1 MAVTDFKAESFLFM
15 VLEVLSPDGNYFEMI
30 VISANF
36 GGKGIS
42 IDPGKI
48 SSMHLRPRETLSN
61 DIRSELRWT
70 EYSG

>member
-15 VLEVLSPDGNYFEMI
+15 VLEVLSPDGNYFEMR

-42 IDPGKI
+42 FDPGKI
-48 SSMHLRPRETLSN
+48 
-61 DIRSELRWT
+61 
-70 EYSG
+70 

>member
-1 MAVTDFKAESFLFM
+1 MSVTDFKAESFLFM
-15 VLEVLSPDGNYFEMI
+15 VLEVLSPDGNYFEMR

-48 SSMHLRPRETLSN
+48 VCRKEN
-61 DIRSELRWT
+61 
-70 EYSG
+70 EYCNTFAI

>member
-48 SSMHLRPRETLSN
+48 SSLRSSSLSGKQVAG
-61 DIRSELRWT
+61 LT
-70 EYSG
+70 HPAMVGG